1 LHDTRRRR
9 TKRAVAAFLVPALFL
24 AACGGDDD
32 DDDATGG
39 EDEAA
44 TQEGGEVTIQIMPN
58 GPNPVPDFEELV
70 APFEEETGIDVTVE
84 EAGWDVQFDQI
95 SNQAT
100 TGEGPDITQAG
111 TTQVPFFANLGGFV
125 DLTDLAGE
133 MQSNYPEGVW
143 TTTQLDGQDGV
154 WAMPWFTEAR
164 AIYYRTDVLE
174 AAGLDPETAFSDW
187 DTFRESLQAISEVP
201 GWDGTEGYAFGQP
214 GGLAFDLV
222 HHVMPLV
229 WSYGGQ
235 ELNDDNTESTIAS
248 DEAVDAVTFF
258 GQLLADDLW
267 DPATLELDG
276 TQTENEFKN
285 GSLAVWIGGP
295 WTLASVPR
303 EDDENWVDE
312 ARDNVGI
319 APLPS
324 GPSGDAFTFV
334 GGSNLMMYE
343 ASEHQDEAW
352 QLLEYLSQD
361 EVQLQY
367 AEILGFFPS
376 TTSAQEER
384 ATADE
389 NQAAFYEAIQQ
400 GRSYAPIAQWGAIEN
415 AYKTH
420 FGTILDSAAGG
431 DFNADSVRSELEAAA
446 TEANDL
452 LAQGE

>member
-1 LHDTRRRR
+1 MQHHKRRR
-9 TKRAVAAFLVPALFL
+9 TTRAVALLLTPALFL

-32 DDDATGG
+32 DDASG

-44 TQEGGEVTIQIMPN
+44 AQEGGEVTIQIMPN

-70 APFEEETGIDVTVE
+70 APFEDETGIDVNVE

-125 DLTDLAGE
+125 DLSDLAGE
-133 MQSNYPEGVW
+133 TESNYPDGVW
-143 TTTQLDGQDGV
+143 NTTQLAGQDGV
-154 WAMPWFTEAR
+154 WAVPWFTEAR
-164 AIYYRTDVLE
+164 AIYYRTDVLD

-187 DTFRESLQAISEVP
+187 GTFRETLQTIKDEVP
-201 GWDGTEGYAFGQP
+201 EIDGQEIWPFGQP

-222 HHVMPLV
+222 HHVFPLI
-229 WSYGGQ
+229 WSYGGA
-235 ELNDDNTESTIAS
+235 ELNEDNTESTVAS
-248 DEAVDAVTFF
+248 DEAVDAVTYF
-258 GQLLADDLW
+258 GQLLQDGLW

-276 TQTENEFKN
+276 TQTENQFKN
-285 GSLAVWIGGP
+285 GTLAIWIGGP

-303 EDDENWVDE
+303 EDDENWVDA
-312 ARDNVGI
+312 ARNNVGI

-334 GGSNLMMYE
+334 GGSNLMMFE
-343 ASEHQDEAW
+343 SSDNQEEAW

-361 EVQLQY
+361 DVQLQY

-384 ATADE
+384 ASADE
-389 NQAAFYEAIQQ
+389 NQAAFFEAIQQ
-400 GRSYAPIAQWGAIEN
+400 GRTYAPIAQWGAIEN
-415 AYKTH
+415 TYKTH
-420 FGTILDSAAGG
+420 FGTILDSAAAG
-431 DFNADSVRSELEAAA
+431 DFSADAVRSELEAAA